1 MRHFD
6 CETTTAPAPAKTHA
20 AIPRG
25 RGWRLALA
33 FALGAFVVPACAWP
47 QKNALRYPHAR
58 ATAARRAPAHQAA
71 LSAWLRAR
79 LQKLDPALHVGVHVV
94 SAEDGG
100 EIFSHNA
107 GERFVPASTVKM
119 LTAATALDVL
129 GPAFRFN
136 TELWADGYDRES
148 KSVRNLYLRGSGD
161 PSLDV
166 GDLAALIATLR
177 QAGVTRIVGEVVVDD
192 TAFDAVPW
200 GRGWMWDDLGEGYS
214 APVSALNV
222 AGNALSLWV
231 APGPRPGVA
240 ARVFLQPATRF
251 VTLGNVVNTAPV
263 GSPAAVRLF
272 LGGGESVLEGPP
284 LAADPQLVGFGAPPA
299 PVFSATDLALMA
311 GHQLT
316 VGGGIA
322 ADAGPRLRRL
332 AVRDAAAWVATLLR
346 EQLLAQRLEVPP
358 NWRRGATPATATL
371 MATHA
376 SAALGGLLPGYVKA
390 SNNHAMECLLKRVGA
405 QTAGGPGSFATGIA
419 AVRRFLEAELGM
431 DGTTAVLFDG
441 SGASRYDLLTPAQ
454 LTRVTLAASRR
465 FSSGPE
471 FVASLPIG
479 GVDGTLGHRMRATAL
494 RGQVRAKTGTMTGV
508 SALAGLLNAEDDEP
522 LVFAIMADH
531 ATCGAQ
537 ALRELQDELLTLLR
551 RPPTPSTA
559 TLAAPAA
566 TR

>member
-1 MRHFD
+1 MGLAG
-6 CETTTAPAPAKTHA
+6 CAS
-20 AIPRG
+20 G
-25 RGWRLALA
+25 RT
-33 FALGAFVVPACAWP
+33 GA
-47 QKNALRYPHAR
+47 QYPHAR
-58 ATAARRAPAHQAA
+58 ATAARRAPAAQAA
-71 LSAWLRAR
+71 LTAWLQAR
-79 LQKLDPALHVGVHVV
+79 LAKLDPALHVGVQVV
-94 SAEDGG
+94 SGEDGA
-100 EIFSHNA
+100 EVFSYNA

-129 GPAFRFN
+129 GPAYRFN
-136 TELWADGYDRES
+136 TELWADGYEREN

-166 GDLAALIATLR
+166 GDLAALISTLR

-200 GRGWMWDDLGEGYS
+200 GRGWMWDDLGEGFS

-231 APGPRPGVA
+231 APGPRPGTA

-251 VTLGNVVNTAPV
+251 VTLGNVVNTAPA
-263 GSPAAVRLF
+263 GSNAAVRLF
-272 LGGGESVLEGPP
+272 LGGSLDVLEGPP
-284 LAADPQLVGFGAPPA
+284 LAANAQLVGFGAPPA
-299 PVFSATDLALMA
+299 PTFSATDLALTA
-311 GHQLT
+311 GHPLT

-346 EQLLAQRLEVPP
+346 EQLVAQRFEVPP

-376 SAALGGLLPGYVKA
+376 SAGLGSMLPGYVKA
-390 SNNHAMECLLKRVGA
+390 SDNHAMECILKRVGA
-405 QTAGGPGSFATGIA
+405 QAAGEPGSFAGGIT

-454 LTRVTLAASRR
+454 LARATYAASRR
-465 FSSGPE
+465 FGSGAE

-479 GVDGTLGHRMRATAL
+479 GVDGTLGHRMRTPAL

-508 SALAGLLNAEDDEP
+508 SALAGLLNAENDEP

-531 ATCGAQ
+531 ATCGAH
-537 ALRELQDELLTLLR
+537 ALRGLQDELLTLLR
-551 RPPTPSTA
+551 VAP
-559 TLAAPAA
+559 PAA
-566 TR
+566 R